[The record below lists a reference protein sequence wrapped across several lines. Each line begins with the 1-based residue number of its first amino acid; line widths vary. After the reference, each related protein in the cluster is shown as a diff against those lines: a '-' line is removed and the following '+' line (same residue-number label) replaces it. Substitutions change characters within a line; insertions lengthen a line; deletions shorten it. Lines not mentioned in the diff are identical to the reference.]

1 MHSSKDKFGCLLI
14 VLLIL
19 CLFYVVHSET
29 QLVTVKK
36 INMKYNTETEMQKQA
51 SKKQIQLSVETKVRN
66 K

>member
-36 INMKYNTETEMQKQA
+36 INMKYNTEAEMQKQA
-51 SKKQIQLSVETKVRN
+51 SKKQIQLSVETKIRN